1 MLSRKRRVEVD
12 PSSVRIDEQR
22 VALAPERVP
31 RFLLALEAGRYDAFA
46 PRGYPEINYLT
57 APIRAAARE
66 REDADGINLWAGTA
80 HGRAQE
86 GSASELVERW
96 AREVAVSEESRTG

>member
-1 MLSRKRRVEVD
+1 MLTRAFTGRRARGVMN
-12 PSSVRIDEQR
+12 
-22 VALAPERVP
+22 
-31 RFLLALEAGRYDAFA
+31 RFMLDHDAFA
-46 PRGYPEINYLT
+46 PRGYPEIHYVT

-96 AREVAVSEESRTG
+96 AHELETA